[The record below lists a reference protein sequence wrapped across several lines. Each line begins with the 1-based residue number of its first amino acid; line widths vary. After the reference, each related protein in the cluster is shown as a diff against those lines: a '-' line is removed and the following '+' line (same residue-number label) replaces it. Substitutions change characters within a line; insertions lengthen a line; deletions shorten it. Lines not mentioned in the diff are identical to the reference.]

1 MSSTTRVFC
10 ALAGA
15 ATVWAVLTAPAAADS
30 GAENYTLRYR
40 FQPGETLRW
49 EVVHRAR
56 IKTTVSGTTETA
68 EMVSTSI
75 KAWRVE
81 DVQPDGKVT
90 FEHRVESVD
99 MWQKRTGHNE
109 VRYNSQTDD
118 TPPPGFEQV
127 AGSVGVPL
135 SEVTMDATGRILHR
149 ERNTK
154 THSAENEGP
163 MTIPLPQ
170 APVAVSES
178 WSLPYQIDVPVG
190 PTGAV
195 KKIKTLQKY
204 TLTGVSAG
212 IATIRVAT
220 QILTPV
226 HDPAVE
232 AQLIQRQSS
241 GTVRFDVDA
250 GRVVGQQMDLDKQ
263 VVGFSGEASSLHY
276 LTRFTEKLLP
286 EASRTAARPKASAGK
301 TE

>member
-1 MSSTTRVFC
+1 MTISYLVRTVAAAATLWAVL
-10 ALAGA
+10 AAPAGA
-15 ATVWAVLTAPAAADS
+15 AS
-30 GAENYTLRYR
+30 GAEKYTLRYK

-56 IKTTVSGTTETA
+56 IKTTVAGSTQTA
-68 EMVSTSI
+68 ETVSTSV

-90 FEHRVESVD
+90 FEHRVERVD
-99 MWQKRTGHNE
+99 MWQKLTGRDE

-118 TPPPGFEQV
+118 APPPGFDHV

-149 ERNTK
+149 RRNSQAK
-154 THSAENEGP
+154 SAPSEGP

-170 APVAVSES
+170 EPVAVGES
-178 WSLPYQIDVPVG
+178 WSFPYQIDVPMG
-190 PTGAV
+190 TTGAV
-195 KKIKTLQKY
+195 KKIKTVQKY
-204 TLTGVSAG
+204 TLAEVSAG

-226 HDPAVE
+226 HDPAIE

-241 GTVRFDVDA
+241 GTVRFDIDA
-250 GRVVGQQMDLDKQ
+250 GRVVGQQMDLDKR

-276 LTRFTEKLLP
+276 LTRFTEELLR
-286 EASRTAARPKASAGK
+286 EASRTAARPEKPT
-301 TE
+301 TESK